1 MRRREEKEGS
11 ERRREGRKGE
21 GKMGGGEDTQKD
33 RREEDGRGG
42 EGRKG
47 IYIHGHSWSL
57 LEALHQGCRVNR
69 LRSLGMSYKNL
80 K

>member
-1 MRRREEKEGS
+1 MRRGEEKEGGGGKGGKG
-11 ERRREGRKGE
+11 RRRWGERTQRRTGEKRRGRE
-21 GKMGGGEDTQKD
+21 
-33 RREEDGRGG
+33 GRGG